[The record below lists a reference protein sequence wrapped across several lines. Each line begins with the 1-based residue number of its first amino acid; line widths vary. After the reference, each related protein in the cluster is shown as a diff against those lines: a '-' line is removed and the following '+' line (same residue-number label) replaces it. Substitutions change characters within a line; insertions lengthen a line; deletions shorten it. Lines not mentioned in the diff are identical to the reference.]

1 MKCYTILHLHVRMCR
16 NLPEDR
22 ESALTVQ
29 AVHSAHRDADRKEN
43 RMKLEDAAERVK
55 ELRETIERHN
65 HSYYVLDNP
74 TISDYDYDRLLH
86 ELIDLETEFPA
97 LAAENSPTRRVGGAA
112 LNTFAPVRHE
122 VQMGSLQ
129 DVFDVEE
136 LRAFD
141 TRVRETVACPVYT
154 VEPKIDGLSVSLEYR
169 NGQFVRGSTRGDGIT
184 GEDVSENLKTVRSI
198 PMSLRE
204 PLPFLEVRGEVYMP
218 RASFDRVVA
227 RQLENEEEPFKN
239 PRNAAA
245 GSLRQ
250 KDSRVTAQRGL
261 DIFVFNIQQVEGKNL
276 SAHRESLDF
285 LQEQGFKVIP
295 TCKRFSE
302 IESAIAEVER
312 IGEARYQFPFDIDGA
327 VIKVDSFAD
336 RELLGATSKF
346 PRWAVAFKY
355 PPEEKETT
363 LRDILIQV
371 GRTGALTP
379 TAVFEPITLA
389 GTTVSRAVLHNQ
401 DFINEKG
408 VAVGDRIIV
417 RKAGDIIPEVVA
429 VAHHQEG
436 APPYQ
441 IPSTCPS
448 CGSIAEREEGEAV
461 LRCVNMACPAQVA
474 RNLVHF
480 ASRDAMDV
488 DGLGPAIVHQLLD
501 AGLVQSFADLYTLEE
516 GQLAKLERMGKRSAK
531 NLVNALEASKSRD
544 LSRLLFAL
552 GIRGI
557 GQRSAQL
564 LAQRFGEMDGVMSA
578 TAEEIA
584 GIEGY
589 GEIMAQSVVDFFA
602 LEQNRRL
609 IERLKELGLNMR
621 CDTVPAAGTLSGKT
635 FVLTGTLPTLSRS
648 EAKAMIEA
656 VGGKVS
662 GSVSKKTGYVVAGEE
677 AGSKLTKANEL
688 GIPVIGE
695 DELRAMI
702 EKGGDSL
709 AE

>member
-1 MKCYTILHLHVRMCR
+1 
-16 NLPEDR
+16 
-22 ESALTVQ
+22 
-29 AVHSAHRDADRKEN
+29 
-43 RMKLEDAAERVK
+43 MKLEDAAERVK

-86 ELIDLETEFPA
+86 ELIDLEAEFPA

-261 DIFVFNIQQVEGKNL
+261 DIFVFNIQQTEGKNL

-441 IPSTCPS
+441 IPSICPS

-677 AGSKLTKANEL
+677 AGSKLTKANAL

-702 EKGGDSL
+702 EKGGDPL

>member
-1 MKCYTILHLHVRMCR
+1 
-16 NLPEDR
+16 
-22 ESALTVQ
+22 
-29 AVHSAHRDADRKEN
+29 
-43 RMKLEDAAERVK
+43 MKLEDAAERVK

-86 ELIDLETEFPA
+86 ELIDLEAEFPA

-441 IPSTCPS
+441 IPSICPS

-461 LRCVNMACPAQVA
+461 LRCVKMACPAQVA

-589 GEIMAQSVVDFFA
+589 GEIMAQSVADFFA

-677 AGSKLTKANEL
+677 AGSKLTKANAL

-702 EKGGDSL
+702 EKGGNPL

>member
-1 MKCYTILHLHVRMCR
+1 
-16 NLPEDR
+16 
-22 ESALTVQ
+22 
-29 AVHSAHRDADRKEN
+29 
-43 RMKLEDAAERVK
+43 MKLEDAAERVK

-86 ELIDLETEFPA
+86 ELIDLEAEFPA

-429 VAHHQEG
+429 VAHHQEE

-441 IPSTCPS
+441 IPSICPS

-488 DGLGPAIVHQLLD
+488 DGLGPAIVHQLLN

>member
-1 MKCYTILHLHVRMCR
+1 
-16 NLPEDR
+16 
-22 ESALTVQ
+22 
-29 AVHSAHRDADRKEN
+29 
-43 RMKLEDAAERVK
+43 MKLEDAAERVK

-86 ELIDLETEFPA
+86 ELIDLEAEFPA

-295 TCKRFSE
+295 TCKQFSE

-677 AGSKLTKANEL
+677 AGSKLTKANAL

>member
-1 MKCYTILHLHVRMCR
+1 
-16 NLPEDR
+16 
-22 ESALTVQ
+22 
-29 AVHSAHRDADRKEN
+29 
-43 RMKLEDAAERVK
+43 MKLEDAAERVK

-86 ELIDLETEFPA
+86 ELIDLEAEFPA

-441 IPSTCPS
+441 IPSICPS

-488 DGLGPAIVHQLLD
+488 DGLGPAIVHQLLN

>member
-1 MKCYTILHLHVRMCR
+1 MCR
-16 NLPEDR
+16 NLPEDQ

-86 ELIDLETEFPA
+86 ELIDLEAEFPA

-441 IPSTCPS
+441 IPSICPS

-589 GEIMAQSVVDFFA
+589 GEIMAQSVADFFA

-677 AGSKLTKANEL
+677 AGSKLTKANAL

-702 EKGGDSL
+702 EKGGNPL